1 MGPAAGW
8 DLEKDRPG
16 RETSG
21 NKGVQESVKEEMAER
36 AARDPH
42 GTELEQIGSQ
52 HVFKSPAEKKMGS
65 KGKSITSSRY
75 NEPAL

>member
-8 DLEKDRPG
+8 DLEKDQPG

-21 NKGVQESVKEEMAER
+21 NEGVQESVKEEMAER

-42 GTELEQIGSQ
+42 GTELEQMGSQ